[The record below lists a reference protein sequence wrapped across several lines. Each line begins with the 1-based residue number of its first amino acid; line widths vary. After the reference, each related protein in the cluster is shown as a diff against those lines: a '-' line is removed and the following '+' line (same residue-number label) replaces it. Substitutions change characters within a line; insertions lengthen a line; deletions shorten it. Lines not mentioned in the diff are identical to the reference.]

1 MGATPDHQDVAA
13 ALPLLRHWQ
22 AQRLARTYADLVAD
36 PRYAPATAFFLS
48 DVYGERDFTERD
60 RTIQRVMPLIRKTLP
75 EASLAPIE
83 QAMELH
89 ELTTA
94 LDATLCEVLVGEVG
108 MTDSL
113 TEAAYAEGYRRC
125 RNRQQRER
133 QIELLLA
140 VGKHLDRVVA
150 KPMLRHMLYLA
161 RRPARLA
168 GFGDVQEFLER
179 GFKSFKHMGG
189 AAEFIRTIESR
200 EQTILD
206 RLFAG
211 HPRPFD
217 P

>member
-1 MGATPDHQDVAA
+1 MGATPDPQRVAA

-22 AQRLARTYADLVAD
+22 AERLARTYADLVAH

-60 RTIQRVMPLIRKTLP
+60 HAVQRAMPLIRRTLP

-94 LDATLCEVLVGEVG
+94 LDRALCEVLVGQLGV
-108 MTDSL
+108 TDRV
-113 TEAAYAEGYRRC
+113 TEASYAEGYRRC
-125 RNRQQRER
+125 RNRPERER
-133 QIELLLA
+133 QIELLVA

-150 KPMLRHMLYLA
+150 KPMIRQMLFLA

-168 GFGDVQEFLER
+168 GFGDVQDFLER
-179 GFKSFKHMGG
+179 GFKAFKHMRG
-189 AAEFIRTIESR
+189 ANEFIHTIESR
-200 EQTILD
+200 EQAILD
-206 RLFAG
+206 RIFAG
-211 HPRPFD
+211 HPKPFD